1 MSQQCVS
8 SALLACVRA
17 SGEKEGSMRS
27 WNAGVHRYEVMGI
40 MGCLHRGKA
49 RCETKIKKQ
58 GGEKIHGQERQF
70 TIAAAAHHIYQAHR
84 QALSL
89 RKTNTSTP
97 PPKKLLTL
105 YMYRTL
111 IPCLRVGSWAGWLVR
126 VWSLTRS
133 NKDEENKLIVN
144 WMWSGLLLSDNATY
158 CTAAAVEP
166 HHQHIAPWPLLF
178 PPLLCPCKTLPPSE
192 MLLSGHQR
200 SKQWASAIKALIL
213 FSHQYQTC
221 NLL

>member
-1 MSQQCVS
+1 
-8 SALLACVRA
+8 
-17 SGEKEGSMRS
+17 MRS

-97 PPKKLLTL
+97 PPKKLLTVSDFN
-105 YMYRTL
+105 TL
-111 IPCLRVGSWAGWLVR
+111 PEGGQLGWLVSEG
-126 VWSLTRS
+126 VVT
-133 NKDEENKLIVN
+133 N
-144 WMWSGLLLSDNATY
+144 
-158 CTAAAVEP
+158 
-166 HHQHIAPWPLLF
+166 
-178 PPLLCPCKTLPPSE
+178 TLQQ
-192 MLLSGHQR
+192 G
-200 SKQWASAIKALIL
+200 
-213 FSHQYQTC
+213 
-221 NLL
+221 